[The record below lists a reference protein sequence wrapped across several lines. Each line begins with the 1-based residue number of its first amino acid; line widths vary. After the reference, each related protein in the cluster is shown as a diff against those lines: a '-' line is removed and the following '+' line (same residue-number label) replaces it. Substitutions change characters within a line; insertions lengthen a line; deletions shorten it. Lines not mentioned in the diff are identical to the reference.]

1 MTFND
6 KLSETSTDNVF
17 EIPEL
22 NANFDR
28 GRFTLEPMH
37 IIGASSAEQGTQ
49 RVQTLNGEVSGEL
62 DLLETSKHTLSI
74 SLSDQCHQISGKLT
88 QAEYSE
94 INDCQQKSA
103 TPQE

>member
-22 NANFDR
+22 SANFDR

-37 IIGASSAEQGTQ
+37 IIGASAVEEGSQ
-49 RVQTLNGEVSGEL
+49 RVQTLNGEASGEL
-62 DLLETSKHTLSI
+62 DLLKAEQHSLSI
-74 SLSDQCHQISGKLT
+74 MLSDPCNQVSGKLD
-88 QAEYSE
+88 QPEYTA
-94 INDCQQKSA
+94 INNCQQKSA
-103 TPQE
+103 TPKE